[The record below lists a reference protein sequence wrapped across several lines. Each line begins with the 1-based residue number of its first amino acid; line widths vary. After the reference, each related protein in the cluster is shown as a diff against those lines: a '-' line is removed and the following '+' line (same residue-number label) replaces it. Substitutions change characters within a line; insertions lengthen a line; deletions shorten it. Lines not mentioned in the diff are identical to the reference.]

1 MPAGRRRTARD
12 PQVTFDIQA
21 GSRPSPSGK
30 RRFRQSVPRA
40 VLLSEK
46 FVGPLDMPA
55 DQMAIGYRVDAL
67 TTLPEGLLR
76 IVSAVA
82 TIQGRSRARR
92 RLDRPPVT
100 PLMPHLRHNA
110 AVIGRLQGPSCQRN
124 TGWVAPAGIAQTP
137 FGPKSQP
144 AKLAGVLICAVVS
157 PFDAGRLPPL
167 DGCPVVCTSQ

>member
-1 MPAGRRRTARD
+1 
-12 PQVTFDIQA
+12 
-21 GSRPSPSGK
+21 
-30 RRFRQSVPRA
+30 
-40 VLLSEK
+40 
-46 FVGPLDMPA
+46 MPA

-67 TTLPEGLLR
+67 ATLPERLLR

-82 TIQGRSRARR
+82 PIQGRMRARR
-92 RLDRPPVT
+92 RLYRPARYTVDAAPY
-100 PLMPHLRHNA
+100 RHNA
-110 AVIGRLQGPSCQRN
+110 AVIGRPQGSSCQRN

-144 AKLAGVLICAVVS
+144 AKLAGVLIWAVVS